1 MVRIEQSGKN
11 YSLINNLKKTNPM
24 KYLLCTTA
32 LFLSI
37 LCHAQIGAGGGE
49 KKDTVERKDAKVSNT
64 LYGTASYYADKFNG
78 RETANGEI
86 YDSKKMTAACNV
98 LPLGTWIR
106 VTNLSNQRTVVV
118 KTNDRLHAR
127 MTRVVDLSRAA
138 AEKLGYTGN
147 GLTRVRVEVLG
158 KIQIPQKK

>member
-1 MVRIEQSGKN
+1 
-11 YSLINNLKKTNPM
+11 M
-24 KYLLCTTA
+24 KYLYCLIMI
-32 LFLSI
+32 FFSI
-37 LCHAQIGAGGGE
+37 LATAQVGAGGEE
-49 KKDTVERKDAKVSNT
+49 KKDTVERREPRISKT

-106 VTNLSNQRTVVV
+106 VTNLANNRWVIV

-127 MTRVVDLSRAA
+127 MTRIVDLSRTAA
-138 AEKLGYTGN
+138 QKLGYIGR
-147 GLTRVRVEVLG
+147 GLTRVRVEVLE
-158 KIQIPQKK
+158 KVEVLNKK